1 MSTEKRRFKPRS
13 NVRRNPIIVAAF
25 KREVNLQTQV
35 QRDKKKFSRKEKH
48 KEIFDVLS

>member
-1 MSTEKRRFKPRS
+1 MSTGKRRFKP
-13 NVRRNPIIVAAF
+13 RNPIIVAAF

-35 QRDKKKFSRKEKH
+35 QRDKNKFSRKEKH

>member
-1 MSTEKRRFKPRS
+1 MSTGKRRFKPR
-13 NVRRNPIIVAAF
+13 NPIIAAAF

-35 QRDKKKFSRKEKH
+35 QRDKKKFLRKEKH